1 MVKSPDNRLISV
13 GFLTTPKKKQA
24 QEFRKVFDVVVDSD
38 ECDGG
43 IGSLVLNRV
52 LKR

>member
-1 MVKSPDNRLISV
+1 MVTSPDDRLISV
-13 GFLTTPKKKQA
+13 GFLTTPKRKQA
-24 QEFRKVFDVVVDSD
+24 QEFREVFDVVVDSD

-43 IGSLVLNRV
+43 IGSLILERI